1 MRRNDMKF
9 DLEVNLKVKWWK
21 ERGRKRPAR
30 LNQVVNQM
38 KDGRKLH
45 NGRREARETIRVSEK
60 RQGQRQGHT
69 HTKPR
74 TRQISNSIT
83 ASN

>member
-1 MRRNDMKF
+1 MKF

-45 NGRREARETIRVSEK
+45 NGRREARETISLGEETGSEA
-60 RQGQRQGHT
+60 GTHT
-69 HTKPR
+69 H
-74 TRQISNSIT
+74 
-83 ASN
+83 

>member
-1 MRRNDMKF
+1 MKG

-38 KDGRKLH
+38 KDGRKVLITEDGKREKPSESRRRDRVR
-45 NGRREARETIRVSEK
+45 GRDT
-60 RQGQRQGHT
+60 HT
-69 HTKPR
+69 H
-74 TRQISNSIT
+74 
-83 ASN
+83 